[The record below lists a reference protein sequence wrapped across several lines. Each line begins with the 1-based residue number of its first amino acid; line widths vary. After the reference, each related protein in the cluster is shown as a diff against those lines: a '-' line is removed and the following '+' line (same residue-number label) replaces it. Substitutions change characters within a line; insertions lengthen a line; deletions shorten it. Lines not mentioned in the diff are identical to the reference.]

1 VLTIRQHLVMAM
13 NILYERADSPSP
25 SKSDILDRYAQVML
39 TRMECLCALFLE
51 PAIPIDDSDVM
62 AEPVEPILPQ
72 ALSNLQQAQA
82 LFFGI
87 CRYRHSYSSRM
98 GVWTSANAHFWHVR
112 KLFLRWSDL
121 IVAYRMRM
129 SCEDK
134 SEYQRA
140 AAMAFQFSTIFAAFI
155 YSVRTDLHMM
165 GRQLRPKEVLL
176 KASDRVTMLIEFPDR
191 YIQLAKGGCPDG
203 WDPGRGADPF
213 NVGLWPAADVL
224 SMTGE
229 GAIVAFGFD

>member
-1 VLTIRQHLVMAM
+1 MLMTRQHLVMAM
-13 NILYERADSPSP
+13 NILYERADSPTP

-51 PAIPIDDSDVM
+51 PATPIDDSDVTT
-62 AEPVEPILPQ
+62 EPPEPFLPP
-72 ALSNLQQAQA
+72 ALADLQQAQA

-87 CRYRHSYSSRM
+87 CRYRHSYWSRV
-98 GVWTSANAHFWHVR
+98 GAWTSANAHFWHVR
-112 KLFLRWSDL
+112 TLFLRWSEM

-134 SEYQRA
+134 AEYQRA

-155 YSVRTDLHMM
+155 YSIRTDFHVM
-165 GRQLRPKEVLL
+165 GRQLRPKEVFL
-176 KASDRVTMLIEFPDR
+176 KASDKVTMLLEFPDR
-191 YIQLAKGGCPDG
+191 YIQLAKGGCEDR

-213 NVGLWPAADVL
+213 NVGLWPAAEVL
-224 SMTGE
+224 STTGE
-229 GAIVAFGFD
+229 GAIVEFGFH